1 MFKSSL
7 QGENNNAFPACFPVS
22 VFISPAI
29 FVLRLLTMKPY
40 TRSLVCV
47 LGEANTDLHIDGC
60 VPLDESPFIV
70 ADPVVVHAVPSV
82 QHCPVCGQ
90 LDHHIL
96 SGITAGGL
104 VHLCG
109 MKQKAAK

>member
-1 MFKSSL
+1 MFSCISL
-7 QGENNNAFPACFPVS
+7 CFSGHICSQAFNYETLHS
-22 VFISPAI
+22 VTYS
-29 FVLRLLTMKPY
+29 
-40 TRSLVCV
+40 V

-82 QHCPVCGQ
+82 QECPVCGQ

-96 SGITAGGL
+96 SGVTAGGL
-104 VHLCG
+104 IRLCR
-109 MKQKAAK
+109 MKQKAA